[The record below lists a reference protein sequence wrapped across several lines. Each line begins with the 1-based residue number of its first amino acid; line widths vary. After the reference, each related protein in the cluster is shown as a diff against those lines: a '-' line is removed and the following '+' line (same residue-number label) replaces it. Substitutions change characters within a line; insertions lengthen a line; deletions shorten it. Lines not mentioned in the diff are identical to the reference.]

1 MDNHHTMLNLF
12 ERFEK
17 MQDQL
22 EASNLLKLAPVEPRY
37 TVNAYKGSEHI
48 WEDWAY
54 DNDGLASLKQIAT
67 ESGYT
72 FTVRLENDEN

>member
-1 MDNHHTMLNLF
+1 MLNLY

-37 TVNAYKGSEHI
+37 TVNAYRGSDCFRANKI

-54 DNDGLASLKQIAT
+54 DDEELESLKKIAS
-67 ESGYT
+67 ESNYT
-72 FTVRLENDEN
+72 VTVEEAK

>member
-1 MDNHHTMLNLF
+1 MLNLF

-54 DNDGLASLKQIAT
+54 DSNELASLKQVA
-67 ESGYT
+67 SASNYT
-72 FTVRLENDEN
+72 VTVEEAK